1 MQSILAVGALD
12 AQQAQAILTTVRHL
26 SMAQLTVYA
35 PATTRSN
42 WPSTTHFIAG
52 ELTDVASLSQAMAGQ
67 PLVLAQLTPQQL
79 VPQTRALITAMHAR
93 GIKQI
98 VLTSPQ
104 SVLSLVQQ
112 PIKWYQTHQQRQQLR
127 ALHLVEQLL
136 QQSQLDFTL
145 VEGTQAMDT
154 AIYTQQMSAS
164 WATAMPTRRSLP
176 LKDYLTTGATW
187 SLTA

>member
-1 MQSILAVGALD
+1 MQTILAVGALD
-12 AQQAQAILTTVRHL
+12 ADQAQAILTTVRQL
-26 SMAQLTVYA
+26 PMAQLTVYA
-35 PATTRSN
+35 PETTRSN
-42 WPSTTHFIAG
+42 WPSATHFIAG
-52 ELTDVASLSQAMAGQ
+52 ELTDVASLSQAMVGQ
-67 PLVLAQLTPQQL
+67 PLILAQLTPAQL
-79 VPQTRALITAMHAR
+79 VPQTQALITAMHAQSVE
-93 GIKQI
+93 QI
-98 VLTSPQ
+98 ALTSPQ

-136 QQSQLDFTL
+136 QQSRLDFTL

-176 LKDYLTTGATW
+176 LMDYLTAGSTW
-187 SLTA
+187 PLTA